1 MCIRYC
7 VVSAYSGATQ
17 MLVSGLGRGVLGHVP
32 RFSYRFLMDSVCFW
46 SFSMTRGLHYSL
58 SGQTLPKEEQKQWRS
73 AKFETMCS
81 DKVLD
86 GQSLSSSSLAK
97 IYPAERVRFRRLSS
111 GFSRFRPLRG
121 RFRSIYDDL

>member
-1 MCIRYC
+1 
-7 VVSAYSGATQ
+7 
-17 MLVSGLGRGVLGHVP
+17 
-32 RFSYRFLMDSVCFW
+32 MDSVCFW

-86 GQSLSSSSLAK
+86 GPEPLEFQLGQDLPGREGAISSTF
-97 IYPAERVRFRRLSS
+97 ERF
-111 GFSRFRPLRG
+111 
-121 RFRSIYDDL
+121 